1 MERKRGRAA
10 SVGSLRQFYWP
21 ERRRRLLLRIS
32 CVLDGR
38 AGGLCFLSRAF
49 LRGRQV
55 QAVFRRRRRPSLPA
69 CLPALSPPGRM
80 QNASCPWR
88 LASPTR
94 TLVGGRAR
102 TRTGTGECLSV
113 SAPTGKFDPERD
125 PHRPCRGYVGMP
137 TRGLG
142 CCPAGDGDLTFGRML
157 VSRST
162 LVPSGLGILLK
173 FDFDTE
179 AVSTDHGPSNS
190 EHVCILRQFQM

>member
-1 MERKRGRAA
+1 MG
-10 SVGSLRQFYWP
+10 
-21 ERRRRLLLRIS
+21 
-32 CVLDGR
+32 GR
-38 AGGLCFLSRAF
+38 AGSAF
-49 LRGRQV
+49 YPVPFARSAG
-55 QAVFRRRRRPSLPA
+55 AGSLPSPSPSSSVSA

-80 QNASCPWR
+80 QNAECPWR

-102 TRTGTGECLSV
+102 TRTGECLSV

-179 AVSTDHGPSNS
+179 AVSTDHGD
-190 EHVCILRQFQM
+190 I